1 MAEGGVLAR
10 ASRPRRYSQGWRSRY
25 RESLPCH
32 RLLSSRRHCSTCDP
46 PHEQLLARLGTGGAA
61 FIVGGG
67 CRVVPRGVRWCW
79 DCSSPLSSLSSS
91 GSTLVLALTRL
102 ITGVGCVPGGYP
114 TSWVSLLLSSPS
126 RHPSLSAVSTHDPP
140 GEQWLAGLGSGT
152 ALFVVVA
159 PSSTQRAEARSGGV
173 GGRRLHRLGGCDII
187 IT

>member
-79 DCSSPLSSLSSS
+79 DCSSPLSSS

-102 ITGVGCVPGGYP
+102 ITGVGCVPSGYP

-126 RHPSLSAVSTHDPP
+126 RHPSLSAVATHVHP
-140 GEQWLAGLGSGT
+140 ASSGSRGWGRV
-152 ALFVVVA
+152 LHC
-159 PSSTQRAEARSGGV
+159 SSSL
-173 GGRRLHRLGGCDII
+173 LHRPLSEQRLAAVAWAAVGC
-187 IT
+187 TASGAVTSL